1 MFSFNPELAAAD
13 DMEDGDEA
21 VVSYARSDDENEENE
36 NMYRE
41 LNLDLISLEASEV
54 KYIILIYNFKIFLI
68 QLLYESSR
76 DEILVRGVDCLV
88 TSESS
93 WLFNLRLKIGK
104 NE

>member
-1 MFSFNPELAAAD
+1 MFSFNPELADAD

-54 KYIILIYNFKIFLI
+54 IYIIFIDMSSEKFYTRSP
-68 QLLYESSR
+68 LLGKLNR
-76 DEILVRGVDCLV
+76 HVPILVDVQFV
-88 TSESS
+88 FEQ
-93 WLFNLRLKIGK
+93 LFEGPEKLG
-104 NE
+104 E